1 MSPASKSALPKSGTG
16 LWDMS
21 RLRIFYVDN
30 YRPSHLIMRII
41 LFSMN
46 IRQCEFF
53 AQPDDMLNL
62 FKIQMPDILITDHE
76 MEPFDGLELARRIRQ
91 GEVGTNR
98 MLPIIMFTARTTRS
112 LVEGARDS
120 GLNGVIAK
128 PASVYSVYS
137 ALSRVATE
145 RTAFVELD
153 HYFGPDRR
161 RQKVEFDSTERRS
174 SAGRETRQRNIEQK
188 I

>member
-1 MSPASKSALPKSGTG
+1 MAGAGKSVSPKSGKG

-41 LFSMN
+41 LFSIN

-53 AQPDDMLNL
+53 ARPDDMLNL
-62 FKIQMPDILITDHE
+62 FKVQMPDILITDHE
-76 MEPFDGLELARRIRQ
+76 MEPFDGIELTRLIRE

-98 MLPIIMFTARTTRS
+98 MLPIVMFTARTTRG
-112 LVEGARDS
+112 LVERARDS

-128 PASVYSVYS
+128 PASVVSVYS

-161 RQKVEFDSTERRS
+161 RQKVEVNIAERRA
-174 SAGRETRQRNIEQK
+174 SAVRRTQSHNIEQK

>member
-1 MSPASKSALPKSGTG
+1 
-16 LWDMS
+16 MS

-30 YRPSHLIMRII
+30 YRPSHRII

-46 IRQCEFF
+46 IRQCKFF
-53 AQPDDMLNL
+53 ARPDEMLNL
-62 FKIQMPDILITDHE
+62 FKIQMPDILIIDHE
-76 MEPFDGLELARRIRQ
+76 MEPFDGLEMTRLIRE

-98 MLPIIMFTARTTRS
+98 MLPIIMFTARTTRG
-112 LVEGARDS
+112 LVERARDS

-128 PASVYSVYS
+128 PASVYSVYT

-145 RTAFVELD
+145 RTAFVELEQ
-153 HYFGPDRR
+153 YFGPDRR
-161 RQKVEFDSTERRS
+161 RQKVEFDSEERRS
-174 SAGRETRQRNIEQK
+174 GAGRGPRQHSIGQK